1 MFKLYLAHYLEILTD
16 KQLEIIDNLKF
27 ETYERENINRFRK
40 SVKNKKEIVNVLKLM
55 KAFEIVPGYAVQKDV
70 DYYDFDEDTSKK
82 NQIIVD
88 EMGEDFLLFLLSIL
102 EKEKETILKERES
115 LKEILESLSY
125 DYLIQA
131 DVWNRYGFARLYLK
145 QDDKDLGFID
155 LINYWFKSDSEN
167 EQFFKDLLKD
177 KRVKKLSQYFRKKE
191 GYIKII

>member
-27 ETYERENINRFRK
+27 ETYDRENINRFRK

-125 DYLIQA
+125 DYLIQIN
-131 DVWNRYGFARLYLK
+131 VWNRYGFARLYLK